1 MNPQYFLLFQL
12 KDMLLKESKSVAG
25 TTSTE
30 ILRKALREKQMKRN
44 GNE

>member
-1 MNPQYFLLFQL
+1 
-12 KDMLLKESKSVAG
+12 MLLKESKAVAG

-44 GNE
+44 GKGKNLNLTII